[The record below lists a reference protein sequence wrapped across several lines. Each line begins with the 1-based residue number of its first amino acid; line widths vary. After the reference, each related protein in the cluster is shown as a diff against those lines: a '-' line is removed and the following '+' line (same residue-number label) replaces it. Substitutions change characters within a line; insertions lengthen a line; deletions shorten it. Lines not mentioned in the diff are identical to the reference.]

1 MPVGA
6 EGCDRQFA
14 RLPVQDAGYQPPP
27 RNGDCLEARVKYIT
41 YDDYQFGPVIVCF
54 SGQLA
59 HADVARR
66 MGIREVR
73 SAGFIA
79 RSQDGM
85 FCHGSSET
93 LGVGS
98 LVSDSKLATAFF
110 K

>member
-1 MPVGA
+1 M
-6 EGCDRQFA
+6 
-14 RLPVQDAGYQPPP
+14 
-27 RNGDCLEARVKYIT
+27 KYIT
-41 YDDYQFGPVIVCF
+41 YNDHQLGPVIVCF

-66 MGIREVR
+66 MGIREIR

-79 RSQDGM
+79 RGPDGM
-85 FCHGSSET
+85 FCHGGSES